1 MKVVWSAAALDD
13 FDRSIAFIAAKNP
26 DAAARVADRIDRA
39 ARALGK
45 LPTGR
50 QGRVAGTYE
59 KLVTGLP
66 FVLAYALAPTSGGDD
81 ALVILRVIHG
91 ARDWPP
97 GRWPQT

>member
-39 ARALGK
+39 ARTLAR

-50 QGRVAGTYE
+50 HGRVAGTYE

-66 FVLAYALAPTSGGDD
+66 YVLAYALAPSPGGDD
-81 ALVILRVIHG
+81 TVVILRVIHG
-91 ARDWPP
+91 ARDWSP
-97 GRWPQT
+97 GRWPR